1 MALVMCIN
9 YSHLKLY
16 KLGKADTVQFKLLKP
31 YRFEVQGSRYKGIKP
46 MMIEAREL
54 YLYAINDGDLY
65 RQQREHIESNLQRKF
80 EKGVYDSEKAATLW
94 LRFADNA
101 AQKYHKEFCGNGK
114 WFGMFNIDARREVAT
129 LLESEHHSEM
139 KCVRETV

>member
-1 MALVMCIN
+1 
-9 YSHLKLY
+9 
-16 KLGKADTVQFKLLKP
+16 
-31 YRFEVQGSRYKGIKP
+31 

-65 RQQREHIESNLQRKF
+65 RQQREHIESNLRCKF
-80 EKGVYDSEKAATLW
+80 MDGVYDSEKAATLW

-129 LLESEHHSEM
+129 LMESEHHSEM
-139 KCVRETV
+139 KVNRDYDETVDWFTSGVPYEEYYNG

>member
-1 MALVMCIN
+1 MKIIIRHGIPMIATRVFNNGMN
-9 YSHLKLY
+9 VDMK
-16 KLGKADTVQFKLLKP
+16 K
-31 YRFEVQGSRYKGIKP
+31 KGIKP

-54 YLYAINDGDLY
+54 YLYAINNGDLY
-65 RQQREHIESNLQRKF
+65 RQQRESIERNLQRKF
-80 EKGVYDSEKAATLW
+80 DKGVYDSEKAATLW

-129 LLESEHHSEM
+129 LMESEHHSEM

>member
-1 MALVMCIN
+1 
-9 YSHLKLY
+9 
-16 KLGKADTVQFKLLKP
+16 
-31 YRFEVQGSRYKGIKP
+31 

-65 RQQREHIESNLQRKF
+65 RQQREHIERNLQRKF
-80 EKGVYDSEKAATLW
+80 DKGVYDSEKAATLW

-101 AQKYHKEFCGNGK
+101 AQKYHKEHYCK
-114 WFGMFNIDARREVAT
+114 QACEWFVAFNINARREVAT
-129 LLESEHHSEM
+129 LMESEHHSEM